1 MHAFE
6 NCIVVTKVSKIAMIN
21 GQKLEIFICACV
33 CTWVQNELSDLE
45 DLEEDEFESGFEDMK
60 TDEEYEEELD
70 PHSSKFRAEGQ
81 LMAYEEEPSFE
92 GYLSVRV
99 RKLIPTDN
107 IAI

>member
-1 MHAFE
+1 MYMQ
-6 NCIVVTKVSKIAMIN
+6 T
-21 GQKLEIFICACV
+21 
-33 CTWVQNELSDLE
+33 ELSDIE

-92 GYLSVRV
+92 GYLSVKVYMWISIEKSRLQWLQV
-99 RKLIPTDN
+99 ATKMNCRTTTVCIN
-107 IAI
+107 AQEMG